1 MVIFEPIWLLS
12 KQASFFEAANSEVK
26 IGLSLYN
33 QTTITKFTQ
42 VKLALNRDKHCTVV
56 HRLFDI
62 QNALFCNFVI
72 HLFPIGPS
80 NFIILILIANVT

>member
-62 QNALFCNFVI
+62 QKRGVVKVENF
-72 HLFPIGPS
+72 
-80 NFIILILIANVT
+80 NVETQTAA